1 MKKIFLVLII
11 MTTLFSCKKDEGTT
25 TNPTTKTK
33 TQYLT
38 QKSWRDSIVL
48 SRPDTNQAW
57 TTVNFMPCRLDD
69 ITNFKTDFSWSYE
82 NGATK
87 CNTTDPQIWETG
99 TWSFTTNET
108 HLNYNRNLGAAS
120 HTLDWKIEQLDD
132 NIFVYT
138 YFYFPSPVYYKIT
151 MVH

>member
-1 MKKIFLVLII
+1 MRKIFLGLII

-38 QKSWRDSIVL
+38 QKSWRDSIIYT
-48 SRPDTNQAW
+48 RPDTNSTW
-57 TTVNFMPCRLDD
+57 TKLNFQDCKLDD
-69 ITNFKTDFSWSYE
+69 IKNFKTDFSWSYE

-87 CNTTDPQIWETG
+87 CNSTDPQIWETG
-99 TWSFTTNET
+99 TWAFTSNET
-108 HLNYNRNLGAAS
+108 HLSYYRDFGASS

-132 NIFVYT
+132 NIFT
-138 YFYFPSPVYYKIT
+138 FNYFYHPSPVYYRVI